1 MCDDLL
7 NASQDEYD
15 FSSYAKF
22 LLWLPTFRQSD
33 YLNYNDSHLD
43 TLVPLFMKRLFK
55 VEFSFG

>member
-43 TLVPLFMKRLFK
+43 TLVPLFHEKIIQ
-55 VEFSFG
+55 S